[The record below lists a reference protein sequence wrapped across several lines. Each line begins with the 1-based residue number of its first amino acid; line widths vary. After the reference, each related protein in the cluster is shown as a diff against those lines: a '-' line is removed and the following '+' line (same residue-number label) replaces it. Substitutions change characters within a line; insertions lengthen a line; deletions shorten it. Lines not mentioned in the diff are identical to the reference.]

1 MKFKGRNGGTAM
13 AIRNHIMLFRAFVIT
28 LLITLVPTIIFVCI
42 NNSYF
47 WVFLILPLMLLT
59 LSYVVFFFS
68 KYDDRVFLSNQEKDH
83 IFEVKNNSLFKDG
96 KEIKLI
102 KSVKIYRYKKF
113 LYMETSHSMFVI
125 QNTDFISGDR
135 DNFLIWAKSCDIRI
149 LCGY

>member
-1 MKFKGRNGGTAM
+1 MKFKGRNGGMAL

-28 LLITLVPTIIFVCI
+28 LLITLVPTIIFICI

-68 KYDDRVFLSNQEKDH
+68 KYDDRVFLNNQKKEH
-83 IFEVKNNSLFKDG
+83 IFEAKNNSLFKDG
-96 KEIKLI
+96 KEIKLMQ
-102 KSVKIYRYKKF
+102 SVKIYRYKKF

-125 QNTDFISGDR
+125 RNTDFISGDR
-135 DNFLIWAKSCDIRI
+135 DKFLIWAKSSDIRI

>member
-1 MKFKGRNGGTAM
+1 MKFKGRNGGMAV

-28 LLITLVPTIIFVCI
+28 LLITLVPTIIFICI

-59 LSYVVFFFS
+59 ISYIVFFFS
-68 KYDDRVFLSNQEKDH
+68 KHDDLVFLSNQKKDH
-83 IFEVKNNSLFKDG
+83 IFEIKNNFLFKDG

-113 LYMETSHSMFVI
+113 LYMETSQSMFVI

>member
-1 MKFKGRNGGTAM
+1 MKFKGRNGGMAL

-28 LLITLVPTIIFVCI
+28 LLITLVPTIIFICI

-59 LSYVVFFFS
+59 ISCVVFFFS

-135 DNFLIWAKSCDIRI
+135 DNFLIWAKSCDIHI

>member
-1 MKFKGRNGGTAM
+1 MKFKGRNGGMAI

-47 WVFLILPLMLLT
+47 WVFLILPLGLLT
-59 LSYVVFFFS
+59 FSCVVFFFS
-68 KYDDRVFLSNQEKDH
+68 KYDEQVFLSNQKKDH

-113 LYMETSHSMFVI
+113 LYMETSHTMFVI

>member
-1 MKFKGRNGGTAM
+1 MKFKGRNGGMAV

-28 LLITLVPTIIFVCI
+28 LLITLVPTIIFLCI

-47 WVFLILPLMLLT
+47 WIFLILPLMLLT
-59 LSYVVFFFS
+59 LSCVVFFFS

-96 KEIKLI
+96 KQIKLI
-102 KSVKIYRYKKF
+102 KSVKMYRYKKF

>member
-1 MKFKGRNGGTAM
+1 MKFIGRNGGMAL

-28 LLITLVPTIIFVCI
+28 LLITLIPTIIFICI

-68 KYDDRVFLSNQEKDH
+68 KYDDRAFLCNQKKEH
-83 IFEVKNNSLFKDG
+83 IFEAKNNSLFKDC
-96 KEIKLI
+96 KEIKLMH
-102 KSVKIYRYKKF
+102 SVKIYRYKKF

-125 QNTDFISGDR
+125 RNTDFISGDR
-135 DNFLIWAKSCDIRI
+135 DDFLIWAKSCDIRI

>member
-1 MKFKGRNGGTAM
+1 MKFKGRNGGMAL

-47 WVFLILPLMLLT
+47 WIFLILPLMLLT
-59 LSYVVFFFS
+59 ISCVVFFFS
-68 KYDDRVFLSNQEKDH
+68 KYDDRVFLSNQNKDH
-83 IFEVKNNSLFKDG
+83 IFEIKNNSLFKDG

>member
-1 MKFKGRNGGTAM
+1 MKFKGRNGGMAL

-28 LLITLVPTIIFVCI
+28 LLITLVPTIIFICI

-68 KYDDRVFLSNQEKDH
+68 KYDEQVFLSNQKKDH

-102 KSVKIYRYKKF
+102 KSVKIYRYKNF

-125 QNTDFISGDR
+125 KNTDFISGDR

>member
-1 MKFKGRNGGTAM
+1 MKFKGRNGGMAV
-13 AIRNHIMLFRAFVIT
+13 AIRNHIMLFRAFAIT

-68 KYDDRVFLSNQEKDH
+68 KYDDRVFLSNQMKDH
-83 IFEVKNNSLFKDG
+83 IFEVKNNSLFIDC
-96 KEIKLI
+96 KEIKLMQ
-102 KSVKIYRYKKF
+102 SVKIYRYKKF

-125 QNTDFISGDR
+125 RNTDFISGDR
-135 DNFLIWAKSCDIRI
+135 DNFLIWAKSCDIHI

>member
-1 MKFKGRNGGTAM
+1 MKFKGRNGGMAV

-59 LSYVVFFFS
+59 ISYIVFFFS
-68 KYDDRVFLSNQEKDH
+68 KHDDCVFLSNQKKDH

-135 DNFLIWAKSCDIRI
+135 DDFLIWAKSCDIRI

>member
-1 MKFKGRNGGTAM
+1 MKFKGRNGGMAL
-13 AIRNHIMLFRAFVIT
+13 AIRNHIVLFRAFVIT
-28 LLITLVPTIIFVCI
+28 LLITLVPTIIFVFI

-59 LSYVVFFFS
+59 ISCVVFFFS
-68 KYDDRVFLSNQEKDH
+68 KYDDRLFLSNQKKDH

>member
-1 MKFKGRNGGTAM
+1 MKFKGRNGGMAL

-28 LLITLVPTIIFVCI
+28 LLITLVPTIIFICI

-68 KYDDRVFLSNQEKDH
+68 KYDDRVFLNNQKKEH
-83 IFEVKNNSLFKDG
+83 IFEAKNNSLFKDG
-96 KEIKLI
+96 KEIKLMQ
-102 KSVKIYRYKKF
+102 SVKIYRYKKF
-113 LYMETSHSMFVI
+113 LYMETSHSVFVI

>member
-1 MKFKGRNGGTAM
+1 MKFKGRNGGM
-13 AIRNHIMLFRAFVIT
+13 AIEIRNHIMLFRAFVIT
-28 LLITLVPTIIFVCI
+28 LPITLVPTIIFICI

-47 WVFLILPLMLLT
+47 WVFLITPLMLLT

-68 KYDDRVFLSNQEKDH
+68 KSDDRVFLINQKKDH

-96 KEIKLI
+96 KEIKLMQC
-102 KSVKIYRYKKF
+102 VKIYRYKKF

>member
-1 MKFKGRNGGTAM
+1 MKFKGRNGGMAL
-13 AIRNHIMLFRAFVIT
+13 AIRHHIMLFRAFVIT
-28 LLITLVPTIIFVCI
+28 FLITLVPTIIFVCI

-59 LSYVVFFFS
+59 ISCVVFFFS
-68 KYDDRVFLSNQEKDH
+68 KYDDRVFLSNQNKDH

-135 DNFLIWAKSCDIRI
+135 DNFLIWAKSCDMRI

>member
-1 MKFKGRNGGTAM
+1 MKFKGRNGGMAL

-59 LSYVVFFFS
+59 ISCVVFFFS
-68 KYDDRVFLSNQEKDH
+68 TYDDRAFLSNQKKDH

>member
-1 MKFKGRNGGTAM
+1 MKFKGRNGGMAV

-47 WVFLILPLMLLT
+47 WVFLIPPLMLLT

-68 KYDDRVFLSNQEKDH
+68 KYDDRVFLSNQMKDH

>member
-1 MKFKGRNGGTAM
+1 M
-13 AIRNHIMLFRAFVIT
+13 
-28 LLITLVPTIIFVCI
+28 
-42 NNSYF
+42 
-47 WVFLILPLMLLT
+47 
-59 LSYVVFFFS
+59 
-68 KYDDRVFLSNQEKDH
+68 SNQKKDH
-83 IFEVKNNSLFKDG
+83 IFEVKNNSLFKDS

-102 KSVKIYRYKKF
+102 KSVKIYRYKNF

>member
-1 MKFKGRNGGTAM
+1 MKFKGRNGGMAV
-13 AIRNHIMLFRAFVIT
+13 AIRNHIMLFRAFAVT

-59 LSYVVFFFS
+59 ISYIVFFFS
-68 KYDDRVFLSNQEKDH
+68 KHDDRVFLSNQKKDH
-83 IFEVKNNSLFKDG
+83 IFEIKNNSLFKDG

-102 KSVKIYRYKKF
+102 QSLKIYRYKKF
-113 LYMETSHSMFVI
+113 LYMETSHSMFI
-125 QNTDFISGDR
+125 IKNTDFISGDR
-135 DNFLIWAKSCDIRI
+135 ESFLSWAKSFNIRI

>member
-1 MKFKGRNGGTAM
+1 MKFKGRNGGLAL

-59 LSYVVFFFS
+59 ISCVVFFFS
-68 KYDDRVFLSNQEKDH
+68 KYDEQVFLSNQKKVH

>member
-1 MKFKGRNGGTAM
+1 MKFKGRNGGMAL

-47 WVFLILPLMLLT
+47 WIFLILPLMLLT
-59 LSYVVFFFS
+59 ISCVVFFFS
-68 KYDDRVFLSNQEKDH
+68 KYDDRVFLRNQKKDH

-96 KEIKLI
+96 KEIELI
-102 KSVKIYRYKKF
+102 KSVKIYRYKNF

>member
-1 MKFKGRNGGTAM
+1 MKFKGRNGGMAV

-68 KYDDRVFLSNQEKDH
+68 KYDDRVFLGNQKKDH

>member
-1 MKFKGRNGGTAM
+1 MKFKGRNGGMAL
-13 AIRNHIMLFRAFVIT
+13 AIRYHIMLFRAFVIT

-42 NNSYF
+42 NNSCF

-59 LSYVVFFFS
+59 ISCVVFFFS
-68 KYDDRVFLSNQEKDH
+68 KYDDRVFLGNQKKDH

-125 QNTDFISGDR
+125 KNTDFISGDR

>member
-1 MKFKGRNGGTAM
+1 MKFKGRNGGMAI

-28 LLITLVPTIIFVCI
+28 LLITLVPTIIFICI

-68 KYDDRVFLSNQEKDH
+68 KYDDRVFLNNQKKEH
-83 IFEVKNNSLFKDG
+83 IFEAKNNSLFKDG
-96 KEIKLI
+96 KEIKLMQ
-102 KSVKIYRYKKF
+102 SVKIYRYKKF

-149 LCGY
+149 LRGY

>member
-1 MKFKGRNGGTAM
+1 MKFKGRNGGLAL

-59 LSYVVFFFS
+59 ISCVVFFFS
-68 KYDDRVFLSNQEKDH
+68 KYDEQVFLSNQKKDH

-113 LYMETSHSMFVI
+113 LYMKTSHSMFVI
-125 QNTDFISGDR
+125 PNTDFISGDR

>member
-1 MKFKGRNGGTAM
+1 MKFKGRNGGMAI

-28 LLITLVPTIIFVCI
+28 LLITLVPTIIFICI

-59 LSYVVFFFS
+59 ISCVVFFFS
-68 KYDDRVFLSNQEKDH
+68 KYDEQVFLSNQKKDH

-102 KSVKIYRYKKF
+102 KSVKIYRYKNF
-113 LYMETSHSMFVI
+113 LYMETSHYMFVI

>member
-1 MKFKGRNGGTAM
+1 MKFKGRNGGMAL

-59 LSYVVFFFS
+59 ISCVVFFFS
-68 KYDDRVFLSNQEKDH
+68 KYDDRVFLRNQKKDH

-96 KEIKLI
+96 KEIELI
-102 KSVKIYRYKKF
+102 KSVKIYRYKNF